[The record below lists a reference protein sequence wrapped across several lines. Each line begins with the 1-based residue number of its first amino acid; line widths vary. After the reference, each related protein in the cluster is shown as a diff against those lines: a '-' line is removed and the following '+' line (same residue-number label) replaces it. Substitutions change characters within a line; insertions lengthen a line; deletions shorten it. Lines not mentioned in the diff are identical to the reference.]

1 MTILRAYLGETSNTV
16 IAMLPPEKQ
25 KKSTIKYTN
34 FFLTFTMTAVCD
46 AVGPGTYIMSII
58 RPAICNQYKQLTK
71 AKECH
76 TYTVPL
82 LVTVFVLAKLHYIY
96 HA

>member
-34 FFLTFTMTAVCD
+34 FFLAFTLSTLCNAI
-46 AVGPGTYIMSII
+46 GPGMSTI
-58 RPAICNQYKQLTK
+58 RSAVWNK
-71 AKECH
+71 
-76 TYTVPL
+76 
-82 LVTVFVLAKLHYIY
+82 
-96 HA
+96 HARSRYQ